1 MNMEKIINLLSWA
14 LIILGV
20 IFILWKIFGGS
31 PTEST
36 ILITLVSGML
46 FKIMNVGNDIS
57 SLKEKINNL
66 ENKFNSLAKDFK
78 DHIKHK

>member
-1 MNMEKIINLLSWA
+1 MNINKLVNIVSWI

-20 IFILWKIFGGS
+20 IFVIWKVLGGS

-46 FKIMNVGNDIS
+46 FKIMNIGNDVS
-57 SLKEKINNL
+57 SLKEKVNNI
-66 ENKFNSLAKDFK
+66 ENKFNSLASDFK
-78 DHIKHK
+78 NHIKHK